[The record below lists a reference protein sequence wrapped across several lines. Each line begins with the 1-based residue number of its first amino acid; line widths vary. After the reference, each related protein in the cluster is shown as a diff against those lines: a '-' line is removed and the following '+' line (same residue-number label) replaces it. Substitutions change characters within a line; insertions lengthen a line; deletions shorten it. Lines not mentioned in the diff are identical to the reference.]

1 MEPKCDCDLCQP
13 ALVYKPKKKE
23 IKVPTAQPDYDRKF
37 KHMSANS
44 QNYIG
49 KIAKITQGHYGGYSY
64 GFLLNLNIWWGTE
77 DNSQWDTVLSVGDEF
92 QIVRFDSTFV
102 YVKDI
107 TVEKLNKRNFSVPKD
122 KILAAAKKSIA
133 MAKLLKELVPDAFD
147 SDDVPPDWAKTG
159 KDTDLVLDSNG
170 ETILERRGGGKYK
183 DHIWLS
189 SKRAWR
195 IETEGAI
202 TVLVSKPKK

>member
-1 MEPKCDCDLCQP
+1 MSWPPLNLTK
-13 ALVYKPKKKE
+13 KKKE
-23 IKVPTAQPDYDRKF
+23 IKVLTAQPDFDRKF
-37 KHMSANS
+37 RHMGANS
-44 QNYIG
+44 PSYFG
-49 KIAKITQGHYGGYSY
+49 KIAKVTQGNYGGYTY
-64 GFLLNLNIWWGTE
+64 GFLLNLNIWWGTD
-77 DNSQWDTVLSVGDEF
+77 DNSQWDTILSVGDEF

-107 TVEKLNKRNFSVPKD
+107 QVEKLNKRNFSVPKD
-122 KILAAAKKSIA
+122 KILAAAKKSVA
-133 MAKLLKELVPDAFD
+133 MAKLLKELVPDAFE

-159 KDTDLVLDSNG
+159 KDTDLVLDASG

-195 IETEGAI
+195 IETEGGI
-202 TVLVSKPKK
+202 SVLVSRPKK